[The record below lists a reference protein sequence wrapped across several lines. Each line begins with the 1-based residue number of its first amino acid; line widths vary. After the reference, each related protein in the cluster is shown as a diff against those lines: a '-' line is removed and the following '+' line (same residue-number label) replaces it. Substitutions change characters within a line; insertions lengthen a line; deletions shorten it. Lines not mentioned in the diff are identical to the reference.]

1 MLIYASIDFDFEIY
15 RGTYREEGWILRPQI
30 FFHHNIIHKEF
41 TQKIWGRS
49 IQPFKKNE
57 NVRP

>member
-49 IQPFKKNE
+49 IQPFKKK
-57 NVRP
+57 